1 MRHVGTVL
9 FNMHYAHNYN
19 LLMNSLNIK
28 RVTLYLII
36 LLIGI
41 VIVWQLSYFIP
52 GFLFAIT
59 LYILLRERYFH
70 LVEDR
75 KWKRGLTSIM
85 LIVLTLLVLALPV
98 FAIVEI
104 LIPKVYYLVNNSEE
118 LITKGTLAL
127 NKIKQRFPEVK
138 ISDQQ
143 LQDGIQRG
151 IMILPGVLGTTAA
164 IITNLVVAFFV
175 VHFMFMG
182 GRKME
187 HSLVDILPLKQENK
201 DSIWEETHK
210 LIVSNAIGIPV
221 LAFLQAVV
229 AAIGYWIFGVEEFL
243 IWGLMTGACSLLPV
257 IGTMIIWVPVVAY
270 MFATGATGQAIGLLI
285 YSAVVISNIDN
296 VLRFTLLKK
305 IGDVHPLITVFGVLL
320 GLQLFGMMGLIFG
333 PLFISYFILMIK
345 VYKAE
350 FNTIT

>member
-1 MRHVGTVL
+1 
-9 FNMHYAHNYN
+9 
-19 LLMNSLNIK
+19 MNSLSIK
-28 RVTLYLII
+28 RITLYLII

-59 LYILLRERYFH
+59 LYILLRKRYFH

-75 KWKRGLTSIM
+75 NWRRGFASIV
-85 LIVLTLLVLALPV
+85 LIFLTLLVLALPI

-104 LIPKVYYLVNNSEE
+104 LIPKVYYLVHNSGE
-118 LITKGTLAL
+118 LIAKGTLAL
-127 NKIKQRFPEVK
+127 NKVKQRFPEIK

-143 LQDGIQRG
+143 LQEGIQRG
-151 IMILPGVLGTTAA
+151 ILLLPGILGTTAA

-175 VHFMFMG
+175 VHFMFLG
-182 GRKME
+182 GRGME
-187 HSLVDILPLKQENK
+187 RSLVEILPLKQQNK
-201 DSIWEETHK
+201 DSIWAETHK

-221 LAFLQAVV
+221 LAFLQAIV
-229 AAIGYWIFGVEEFL
+229 ASIGYWIFGVADFF
-243 IWGLMTGACSLLPV
+243 IWGLLTGACSLLPV
-257 IGTMIIWVPVVAY
+257 IGTMIVWVPLVVY
-270 MFATGATGQAIGLLI
+270 MFAVGETAPAIGLTI
-285 YSAVVISNIDN
+285 YSAVIISNIDN

-345 VYKAE
+345 VYRAE
-350 FNTIT
+350 FDMEN